1 MKGNKL
7 HILLAIFCLFF
18 IVFAGCKDGEQ
29 TSGDDTDQ
37 PAEVEIDS
45 TTSTLVKFDNTL
57 FSVPS
62 PYQVAY
68 LVKEMELDFN
78 KEYLNPLNR
87 STNYTNNFKKA
98 LNLGVY
104 GADLGYLNI
113 YEQTPNAI
121 QYFSIVKK
129 FAHELGISSAFN
141 ADIIKRVDA
150 NMGKKD
156 SLMYI
161 ISHAY
166 RAADSYL
173 KNNARPEISALILA
187 GGWVESLHIMT
198 QITLVDQSQIEIVNR
213 IGEQKHPLDNLI
225 KVLSPYY
232 NESAEFAE
240 LLDGLIDLAYEF
252 DGIEFL
258 YTYAEPEVNPDRK
271 LTTINSKSEI
281 VISEEQLQTISEKI
295 KVIRNKIIE

>member
-1 MKGNKL
+1 MSGKRL
-7 HILLAIFCLFF
+7 DTLVAIFCLLF
-18 IVFAGCKDGEQ
+18 IVFSGCKDGERLN
-29 TSGDDTDQ
+29 DEDTDQ

-45 TTSTLVKFDNTL
+45 TASTLVKFDNTI

-62 PYQVAY
+62 PYQIAY
-68 LVKEMELDFN
+68 LIREMDLDFN
-78 KEYLNPLNR
+78 KEFLNPLNR

-98 LNLGVY
+98 LNLGIY

-121 QYFSIVKK
+121 QYFSIIKK
-129 FAHELGISSAFN
+129 FAYELGISSAFN
-141 ADIIKRVDA
+141 ATIIKRVDK

-166 RAADSYL
+166 READTYL

-187 GGWVESLHIMT
+187 GGWAESLHIMT
-198 QITLVDQSQIEIVNR
+198 QITLVDQSQVEIINR
-213 IGEQKHPLDNLI
+213 VGEQKHPLDNLI

-252 DGIEFL
+252 DGIEYL
-258 YTYAEPEVNPDRK
+258 YTYAEPEVDPENK
-271 LTTINSKSEI
+271 ITIVNSKSEI